1 MSLDTADQ
9 DLMWPMD
16 VEYSLVDNS
25 STKAIIQVGPGITT
39 MVGPNGSGK
48 TRALR
53 AIKSKLLSENRI
65 IGQNRKSTFSFGRTV

>member
-39 MVGPNGSGK
+39 MSGQMVVVK
-48 TRALR
+48 P
-53 AIKSKLLSENRI
+53 EHCV
-65 IGQNRKSTFSFGRTV
+65 Q

>member
-25 STKAIIQVGPGITT
+25 STKAIIQVGPYYNDG
-39 MVGPNGSGK
+39 
-48 TRALR
+48 RA
-53 AIKSKLLSENRI
+53 KW
-65 IGQNRKSTFSFGRTV
+65 